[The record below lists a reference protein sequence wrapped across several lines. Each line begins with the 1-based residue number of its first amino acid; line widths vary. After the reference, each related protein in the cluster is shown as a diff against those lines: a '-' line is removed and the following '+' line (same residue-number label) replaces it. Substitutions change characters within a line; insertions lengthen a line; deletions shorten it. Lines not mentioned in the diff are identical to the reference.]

1 MTIFYLSGKAT
12 LDGVTN
18 VKPTDSPQDKFEY
31 TFRIECTRCRNV
43 HDKPV
48 TINTFEKHEMGGSRG
63 EALFVFRCK
72 ECKSEL
78 SANVHHTK
86 AAIDELDR
94 WAQLL
99 EIDARGLEV
108 VEFIPEGKFEAV
120 GVELNTQFKEVDLEE
135 GEWYDY
141 DEKQGAE
148 VSITEVEWKVERQ

>member
-12 LDGVTN
+12 LDGI
-18 VKPTDSPQDKFEY
+18 TDVQPVNDPQDKFEY

-48 TINTFEKHEMGGSRG
+48 TINTYEKHEIGGLRG

-78 SANVHHTK
+78 SANVAATK
-86 AAIDELDR
+86 TTIAELDQ
-94 WAQLL
+94 WARLL

-108 VEFIPEGKFEAV
+108 VEFIPEGKFQAV
-120 GVELNTQFKEVDLEE
+120 GAELSTKFNEVDLEE